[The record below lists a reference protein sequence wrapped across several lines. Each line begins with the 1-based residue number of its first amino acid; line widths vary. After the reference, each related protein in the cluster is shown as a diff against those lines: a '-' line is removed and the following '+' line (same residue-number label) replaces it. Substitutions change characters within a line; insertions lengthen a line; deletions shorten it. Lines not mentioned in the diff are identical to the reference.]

1 MTSVTEIQLGSIFE
15 DPILV
20 QLDDLS
26 RHGQISTSCTRQI
39 VGDNFSLSDHDLS
52 VDDTKTKFKTVD
64 LTYIENDLDEFH
76 KDALV
81 QQALNKG
88 VDLKKY
94 YIDLEKDLK
103 DAETDCVAQ
112 YVENSDKVNGL
123 HKNIQDC
130 DGLLSKMEDM
140 LLAFQRDLGDISE
153 EIKHLQN
160 NSNSMS
166 IRLKNLKAVENKLK
180 FFIDNSCLSPED
192 ADAITGKV
200 IPSFL
205 HSSHIIF
212 VVITILTPLCMYT
225 IYYRQ

>member
-1 MTSVTEIQLGSIFE
+1 
-15 DPILV
+15 
-20 QLDDLS
+20 
-26 RHGQISTSCTRQI
+26 
-39 VGDNFSLSDHDLS
+39 
-52 VDDTKTKFKTVD
+52 
-64 LTYIENDLDEFH
+64 
-76 KDALV
+76 
-81 QQALNKG
+81 
-88 VDLKKY
+88 
-94 YIDLEKDLK
+94 
-103 DAETDCVAQ
+103 
-112 YVENSDKVNGL
+112 
-123 HKNIQDC
+123 
-130 DGLLSKMEDM
+130 M

>member
-1 MTSVTEIQLGSIFE
+1 MIDPGHFLIFITAIYLIILSGWRHHCHTLCPTMTSVTEIQLGSIFE

-39 VGDNFSLSDHDLS
+39 VRDNFSLSDHDLS

-103 DAETDCVAQ
+103 DEYNDDIRTV
-112 YVENSDKVNGL
+112 
-123 HKNIQDC
+123 
-130 DGLLSKMEDM
+130 
-140 LLAFQRDLGDISE
+140 LGVD
-153 EIKHLQN
+153 
-160 NSNSMS
+160 
-166 IRLKNLKAVENKLK
+166 
-180 FFIDNSCLSPED
+180 
-192 ADAITGKV
+192 
-200 IPSFL
+200 
-205 HSSHIIF
+205 
-212 VVITILTPLCMYT
+212 
-225 IYYRQ
+225 